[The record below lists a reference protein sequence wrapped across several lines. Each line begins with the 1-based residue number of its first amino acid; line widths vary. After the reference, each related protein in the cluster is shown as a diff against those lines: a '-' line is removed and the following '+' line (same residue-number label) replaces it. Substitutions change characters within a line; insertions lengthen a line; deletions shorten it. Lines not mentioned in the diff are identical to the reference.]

1 VLDVHKL
8 EKWVNNNNKGWYFED
23 IKNIKHIKNIMIF
36 SLENIIILSW
46 YGWAKIPPPIFFL
59 FIMLLYLFTFT
70 DNIPCELKFCPTYI
84 EAQTK
89 LVCQQV
95 VQKNYNRAKAPEH
108 HYVTMAKHN
117 SNAWLCLYP
126 SKSSVQ
132 RRQSSKQL
140 FSVPSVNLNY
150 CF

>member
-1 VLDVHKL
+1 LIFWRYQKYQTYQKYH
-8 EKWVNNNNKGWYFED
+8 D
-23 IKNIKHIKNIMIF
+23 IFAWKYHYTIMIWVGQ
-36 SLENIIILSW
+36 NTAPYI
-46 YGWAKIPPPIFFL
+46 FL